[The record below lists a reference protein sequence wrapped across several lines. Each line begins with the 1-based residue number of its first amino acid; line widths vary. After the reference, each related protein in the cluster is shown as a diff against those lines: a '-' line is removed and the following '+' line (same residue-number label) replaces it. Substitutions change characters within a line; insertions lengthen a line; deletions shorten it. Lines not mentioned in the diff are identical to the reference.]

1 MRRSIGCC
9 IAIGIG
15 LLISGAAFGEAVD
28 PLGVLFQYQ
37 WIGNID
43 QTKFVEPSGI
53 TLHKD
58 RGTLFVVSD
67 EGYIEEIQR
76 DGTPVQQQ
84 LIRKADFE
92 GVTSDPST
100 GLLYLAIEGE
110 EKIIEVNPDDFS
122 VTREFVIDRT
132 FQGRTVL
139 KKGGQGIECIAFVP
153 DANHP
158 EGGTFYVGN
167 QSFDLADS
175 EDLSA
180 IFEVEVPLRSR
191 GAGEP
196 TATIIRYLAPGV
208 IDLSGIHHDKA
219 SDHLYVI
226 SDATNTLLEMTRA
239 GEVLRAFAFPGQNQE
254 GIAVDENGNVFVAQD
269 SGGIVK
275 MKWDAYGK

>member
-9 IAIGIG
+9 IAIGMG

-43 QTKFVEPSGI
+43 RTKFVEPSGI
-53 TLHKD
+53 TLHPS

-76 DGTPVQQQ
+76 DGTPVKQER
-84 LIRKADFE
+84 IRKADFE
-92 GVTSDPST
+92 GVTCDPST

-122 VTREFVIDRT
+122 VTREFAIDRT

-153 DANHP
+153 DASHP

-180 IFEVEVPLRSR
+180 VFEVEVPLRSC

-196 TATIIRYLAPGV
+196 TATIIRFLAPGV
-208 IDLSGIHHDKA
+208 TDLSGIHYDRA

-226 SDATNTLLEMTRA
+226 SDATNTFLEITRA

-254 GIAVDENGNVFVAQD
+254 GIAVDEDGNVFVAQD

-275 MKWDAYGK
+275 MKWIAYGK